1 MAVVVVTGLGA
12 VTWKLARDTL
22 QVTDM
27 VAHTY
32 QVLNHLTQANGDAFQ
47 IELSTQNYRL
57 HGDARRLAERDAAI
71 AGREATLAEI
81 KRLTADNPRQ
91 HQRWQE
97 LRAVI
102 DQRIAISKKTEEI
115 RKTEG
120 AEAASAFVASAPLK
134 ETREQ
139 MFLILG
145 RMQTEELSLLAS
157 RTQEQHQARQ
167 FLVLS
172 GLSIALIFI
181 LILTA
186 SFLLIRRQLKEA
198 AEQRLALR
206 ESEESLSIT
215 LNSIGDAVL
224 ATDVHGLI
232 TRMNP
237 VAERLTGWRQI
248 EVAGRPID
256 DVFRIINE
264 NTRMPAVV
272 PVSEVLATGEIHELA
287 NHTALIARDGSEC
300 PIADSA
306 APIRDNAGKVI
317 GVVLVF
323 RDETAA
329 RKAQSMITDQNL
341 MLEQRVQERTMQLQH
356 SEEHLRSLINNLP
369 ALIALVDAER
379 RYVYANRQYQERFAP
394 GRDDI
399 TGCLVQE
406 ILSAERYV
414 IAAPL
419 IEKVLQ
425 GEAQNYDW
433 QPTPGHWQ
441 VIHYL
446 PRFDTANQVI
456 GYYVLGTEI
465 TERKHAEEKISLLNT
480 QLSQHVHQ
488 LENVSRALK
497 TLSAG
502 NRTMLR
508 AKDEHGLLQNMC
520 TAIVE
525 AGNYAMASVWYKE
538 YDDFHSL
545 RVMAEHGHIGG
556 IQALQKLHGSWA
568 DNDLGRGV
576 VATAIRT
583 GKTAVVN
590 NILTDSA
597 YAPWRAALPGYA
609 CGVGCPL
616 LVNGEII
623 GGIVIYAVEPDAFG
637 TDEVAL
643 LTDSA
648 DDLAFGISTL
658 RTRAEQKQNQE
669 DMIKLTRFDILTGLP
684 NETQFTEL
692 VKISIDTCKRNAKHF
707 ALIQINVERL
717 NEINIALGFSQGDQ
731 ILRELAIRLAKTI
744 PESAMLARLRGD
756 EFAMLLPD
764 SDVNAAIRTV
774 HRIEGLLAS
783 PFPIADI
790 ELDVSVKSGIALFPA
805 HGDNTHDL
813 LRRMDIAVHHAKR
826 KAVNYIVFDQT
837 KNEDQATRLTMAGQL
852 RRAIEN
858 DELVL
863 YLQPKIRMSDG
874 QICGAEG
881 LVRWHHP
888 ERGIRPPIE
897 FIGLA
902 EHTGLIKPLTE
913 WVIEAALKLNQEWQ
927 QTGCALPIAI
937 NLSTRNLRE
946 ENLLE
951 NVRYLHSVWDVAP
964 GLLEMEITES
974 MVMDD
979 PEFSLRI
986 LSSLREQG
994 IPLYID
1000 DFGTG
1005 YSSLSYL
1012 QKLPV
1017 DYIKIDKSFVVNMAV
1032 NHDSTLIVRSTID
1045 LAHDLGRKVVA
1056 EGVETQAD
1064 WDQLVA
1070 FGCDF
1075 AQGYF
1080 IAKPMPPELFQAWC
1094 VQYRAPSHQAD
1105 QEENSG

>member
-1 MAVVVVTGLGA
+1 VVAGLGA
-12 VTWKLARDTL
+12 VTWKLARDTV

-27 VAHTY
+27 VARTY
-32 QVLNHLTQANGDAFQ
+32 QVLNNLTQANGDAFQ

-57 HGDARRLAERDAAI
+57 HGDARRLAERDVAI

-81 KRLTADNPRQ
+81 KRLTADNIRQ
-91 HQRWQE
+91 QQRWQE

-102 DQRIAISKKTEEI
+102 DQRITIAKKTEEI
-115 RKTEG
+115 RKTQG
-120 AEAASAFVASAPLK
+120 VEAATAFVAGAPLK

-157 RTQEQHQARQ
+157 RTHEQHQARQ
-167 FLVLS
+167 FVVIS
-172 GLSIALIFI
+172 GLLIALIFAI
-181 LILTA
+181 ILTA

-198 AEQRLALR
+198 AEQRRALR

-224 ATDVHGLI
+224 ATDIHGLI

-237 VAERLTGWRQI
+237 VAERLTGWCI
-248 EVAGRPID
+248 NEVLGRPID
-256 DVFRIINE
+256 DVFRIISE

-272 PVSEVLATGEIHELA
+272 PVSEVLTTGKIHELA

-306 APIRDNAGKVI
+306 APIRDNAGQLI

-329 RKAQSMITDQNL
+329 RKAQRIITDQNL
-341 MLEQRVQERTMQLQH
+341 LLEQRVQERTAQLQQ

-369 ALIALVDAER
+369 ALIALVDTEC
-379 RYVYANRQYQERFAP
+379 RYVYVNQQYQECFAP
-394 GRDDI
+394 DKAHI

-406 ILSAERYV
+406 ILSAECYL

-425 GEAQNYDW
+425 GEAQSYDW
-433 QPTPGHWQ
+433 QPSPDHWQ

-446 PRFDTANQVI
+446 PRFDTDGQVI

-465 TERKHAEEKISLLNT
+465 TERKHAEEKISLLNS
-480 QLSQHVHQ
+480 QLSQHIHQ

-538 YDDFHSL
+538 HDDFRSL
-545 RVMAEHGHIGG
+545 KVMAEHGHLGG
-556 IQALQKLHGSWA
+556 IHALQQLHGSWA
-568 DNDLGRGV
+568 DNELGRGV
-576 VATAIRT
+576 IATAIRT
-583 GKTAVVN
+583 GKTSVVK
-590 NILTDSA
+590 NILTDPA
-597 YAPWRAALPGYA
+597 YVPWRAALPGYA

-623 GGIVIYAVEPDAFG
+623 GGIVIYASEPNAFG
-637 TDEVAL
+637 ADEVAL

-669 DMIKLTRFDILTGLP
+669 DMIKLMRFDTLTGLP

-692 VKISIDTCKRNAKHF
+692 VKISIDTCKRNASNF

-717 NEINIALGFSQGDQ
+717 NEINVALGFSQGDQ
-731 ILRELAIRLAKTI
+731 ILRELAVRIARTV

-756 EFAMLLPD
+756 EFAILLPD
-764 SDVNAAIRTV
+764 SDINAAIRTI
-774 HRIEGLLAS
+774 HRIEGQLAT

-790 ELDVSVKSGIALFPA
+790 ELEVSVKSGIAFFPA
-805 HGDNTHDL
+805 HGSNTHDL
-813 LRRMDIAVHHAKR
+813 LRHMDIAVHHAKR
-826 KAVNYIVFDQT
+826 KGVNYIVFDQA
-837 KNEDQATRLTMAGQL
+837 KNKDQSVRLNMAGQL

-858 DELVL
+858 NELVL

-881 LVRWHHP
+881 LVRWRHP
-888 ERGIRPPIE
+888 ERGMIPPID

-902 EHTGLIKPLTE
+902 EYTGLIKPLTE
-913 WVIEAALKLNQEWQ
+913 WVIEAALRLNHEWQ
-927 QTGCALPIAI
+927 QSQCAIPIAI

-951 NVRYLHSVWDVAP
+951 NVRYLHSIWDVEP
-964 GLLEMEITES
+964 GMLEMEITES

-986 LSSLREQG
+986 LTSLREQG

-1017 DYIKIDKSFVVNMAV
+1017 DYIKIDQSFVAGMAV
-1032 NHDSTLIVRSTID
+1032 DHDSKLIVRSTID

-1080 IAKPMPPELFQAWC
+1080 IAKPMPPELFQDWC
-1094 VQYRAPSHQAD
+1094 KQYQPPSA
-1105 QEENSG
+1105 G